1 MLKAVFIDYTGTII
15 EEGGAFMQEIIMR
28 VYKNS
33 SLDNPNDA
41 VALWLKLLKKYEEHC
56 YLESYIN
63 EDEIVDRALAD
74 CVEQI
79 GLNDDLEQLHS
90 LFQKFW
96 IHAPLFSDVR
106 EFFEKCPLPIY
117 IITNNGIRY
126 VEESMKEKNL
136 NYSGIISSDMVR
148 AYKPHQEL
156 FEKALE
162 ISECKPNEVIHVG
175 DSYSSDAEGAM
186 AAGIKP
192 VLIDRSKTKEAKN
205 ITVVHSLAEVIEY
218 LSREN
223 KQPNK

>member
-1 MLKAVFIDYTGTII
+1 MENIMLKAVFIDYTGTII
-15 EEGGAFMQEIIMR
+15 KEGGAFMQEIIMR

-41 VALWLKLLKKYEEHC
+41 VAVWWKLLKKYEEHC

-79 GLNDDLEQLHS
+79 SLNDDLGQLHS

-96 IHAPLFSDVR
+96 IHAPLFSDAR
-106 EFFEKCPLPIY
+106 EFFEKCTLPIY
-117 IITNNGIRY
+117 IITNNGTKY

-148 AYKPHQEL
+148 AYKPHQEI

-162 ISECKPNEVIHVG
+162 ISECKPSEVIHIG
-175 DSYSSDAEGAM
+175 DSYSSDALGAM
-186 AAGIKP
+186 SAGIRP
-192 VLIDRSKTKEAKN
+192 VLIDRNGGKEYDN
-205 ITVVHSLAEVIEY
+205 ITVVRSLTEVIDY
-218 LSREN
+218 LGELN
-223 KQPNK
+223 

>member
-15 EEGGAFMQEIIMR
+15 KEDGAFMQEIIMR

-41 VALWLKLLKKYEEHC
+41 VAVWWKLLKKYEEHC

-79 GLNDDLEQLHS
+79 SLNDDLEQLHS
-90 LFQKFW
+90 LFRKFW
-96 IHAPLFSDVR
+96 IHAPLFSDAR
-106 EFFEKCPLPIY
+106 EFFEKCTLPIY
-117 IITNNGIRY
+117 IITNNGTKYI
-126 VEESMKEKNL
+126 EESMKEKNL

-148 AYKPHQEL
+148 AYKPHQEI

-162 ISECKPNEVIHVG
+162 ISECKPSEVIHIG
-175 DSYSSDAEGAM
+175 DSYSSDALGAM
-186 AAGIKP
+186 SAGIRP
-192 VLIDRSKTKEAKN
+192 VLIDRNGGKKYGN
-205 ITVVHSLAEVIEY
+205 ITVVRSLTEVIDY
-218 LSREN
+218 LGELN
-223 KQPNK
+223 

>member
-41 VALWLKLLKKYEEHC
+41 VALWWKLLKKYEEHC

>member
-33 SLDNPNDA
+33 SLNNPKDA
-41 VALWLKLLKKYEEHC
+41 VAVWWKLLKKYEEHC

-79 GLNDDLEQLHS
+79 GLKDDLDQLHS
-90 LFQKFW
+90 LFQRFW

-148 AYKPHQEL
+148 AYKPHHEL

-162 ISECKPNEVIHVG
+162 ISECKPSEVIHIG
-175 DSYSSDAEGAM
+175 DSYSSDVKGAI
-186 AAGIKP
+186 AVGIRP
-192 VLIDRSKTKEAKN
+192 VLIDRAGGKEYNN
-205 ITVVHSLAEVIEY
+205 ITVVHSLTEITDY
-218 LSREN
+218 LGELN
-223 KQPNK
+223 

>member
-41 VALWLKLLKKYEEHC
+41 VALWWKLLKKYEEHC

-96 IHAPLFSDVR
+96 IHAPLFSDVS

>member
-15 EEGGAFMQEIIMR
+15 KEGGAFMQEIIMR

-41 VALWLKLLKKYEEHC
+41 VAVWWKLLKKYEEHC

-79 GLNDDLEQLHS
+79 SLNDDLEQLHS
-90 LFQKFW
+90 LFRKFW
-96 IHAPLFSDVR
+96 IHAPLFSDAR
-106 EFFEKCPLPIY
+106 EFFEKCTLPIY
-117 IITNNGIRY
+117 IITNNGTKY

-148 AYKPHQEL
+148 AYKPHQEI

-162 ISECKPNEVIHVG
+162 ISECKPSEVIHIG
-175 DSYSSDAEGAM
+175 DSYSSDALGAM
-186 AAGIKP
+186 SAGIRP
-192 VLIDRSKTKEAKN
+192 VLIDRNGGKEYGN
-205 ITVVHSLAEVIEY
+205 ITVVRSLTEVIDY
-218 LSREN
+218 LGELN
-223 KQPNK
+223 